1 MRHKNIT
8 IKKVGNS
15 DNNFVVTG
23 ENFTKFSYVMVNGEY
38 ADTIFVSD
46 DMLLVDGITLKDG
59 DSVVVVQKGKDG
71 IKLSSTSMF
80 IFRSHQ

>member
-1 MRHKNIT
+1 
-8 IKKVGNS
+8 
-15 DNNFVVTG
+15 
-23 ENFTKFSYVMVNGEY
+23 MVNGEY